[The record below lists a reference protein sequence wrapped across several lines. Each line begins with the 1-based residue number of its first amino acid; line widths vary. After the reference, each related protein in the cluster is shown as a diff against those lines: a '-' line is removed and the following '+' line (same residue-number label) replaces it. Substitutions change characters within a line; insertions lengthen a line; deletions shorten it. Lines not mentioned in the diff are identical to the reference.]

1 MATKPFTIAIAG
13 KGGTGKTTVS
23 GLLIQLLVERAE
35 GPVLAIDADPNA
47 NLNRVL
53 GLEFEQTI
61 GGLERETLK
70 TLTDL
75 PAGMTKGRYI
85 EYRLQQLLVE
95 AEGLDL
101 LVMGRGEGPECYC
114 IVNHIL
120 RNYMDFLAGN
130 YRYMVMDNEAG
141 MEHISRRTT
150 TDVDALL
157 VVSDANPVAIRSAE
171 RINELVD
178 ELNINVKER
187 YLVLNNLPDH
197 LPRRAKEVLEE
208 SALEILGEIPRDD
221 ALLELSWEGRSL
233 DGLPPGSPALEAVRV
248 ILDRVLPSRER
259 AFLSH

>member
-1 MATKPFTIAIAG
+1 MKPFTIAVAG

-23 GLLIQLLVERAE
+23 GFVIRLLVERGE

-47 NLNRVL
+47 NLNQVL

-61 GGLERETLK
+61 GGLERETLRS
-70 TLTDL
+70 LSNL

-95 AEGLDL
+95 ADGLDL

-114 IVNHIL
+114 MVNHIL
-120 RNYMDFLAGN
+120 RKYMDFLSSN

-150 TDVDALL
+150 TDVDVLL
-157 VVSDANPVAIRSAE
+157 IVSDANPVAIRSAE
-171 RINELVD
+171 RISELVD
-178 ELNINVKER
+178 ELDINAKRR

-197 LPRRAKEVLEE
+197 LPRRAREVLEE
-208 SALEILGEIPRDD
+208 LGLEVLGEIPRDE

-233 DGLPPGSPALEAVRV
+233 DGLPPDSPALEAVRE
-248 ILDRVLPSRER
+248 ILDGVLLEK
-259 AFLSH
+259 LSLSV

>member
-1 MATKPFTIAIAG
+1 MKPFTIAIAG

-23 GLLIQLLVERAE
+23 GLLIRVLVERAD

-47 NLNRVL
+47 NLNQVL

-61 GGLERETLK
+61 GGLERETLE
-70 TLTDL
+70 TLSDL

-95 AEGLDL
+95 AEELDL

-120 RNYMDFLAGN
+120 RNYMDFLAAN
-130 YRYMVMDNEAG
+130 YHYIVMDNEAG

-157 VVSDANPVAIRSAE
+157 VVGDANPVAIRAAE
-171 RINELVD
+171 RIDELVD
-178 ELNINVKER
+178 ELNINVRNR
-187 YLVLNNLPDH
+187 YLVLNNLPNQ
-197 LPRRAKEVLEE
+197 LSRKAKEMLEE
-208 SALEILGEIPRDD
+208 LDLEVLGAIPRDE

-233 DGLPPGSPALEAVRV
+233 ESLSADSPALEAMRG
-248 ILDRVLPSRER
+248 ILDRVLLSR
-259 AFLSH
+259 AKTF